1 MADKPALKAAAEV
14 AIKQGFGVW
23 TGPDSAYSYGGSV
36 LADPVAILELLT
48 ENARLLAEL
57 EAARSEIRDLETQV
71 FELQMGDDL

>member
-57 EAARSEIRDLETQV
+57 EVARSEIRDLETQV